1 VARPASTRC
10 DVRSPLTVRA
20 CVTFEE
26 VLRIPGEGHRGEF
39 LSCIV
44 GALALVVIST
54 SQDKPD
60 FTGDWLLESASE
72 SAREIPQ
79 ALTIRQSLIATNV
92 FGEPINPFF
101 KDIMVERKFESR
113 AYTETLLIGVE
124 GGIVP
129 GRNPDGTSAGP
140 YTYFSVR
147 WEGNTL
153 VIERGCSTEA
163 APPSGEWEEHQ
174 EVWSLDADGRL
185 RVAMTTVTSTGAS
198 NTVTLVYRRR
208 SRARCS
214 PRHARQEIG

>member
-124 GGIVP
+124 AVWFPDVIRTGPAP
-129 GRNPDGTSAGP
+129 GRIPISAFAGKETRSSSREVAARKRLP
-140 YTYFSVR
+140 R
-147 WEGNTL
+147 AENGKNTRKSGL
-153 VIERGCSTEA
+153 STPTAGC
-163 APPSGEWEEHQ
+163 
-174 EVWSLDADGRL
+174 V
-185 RVAMTTVTSTGAS
+185 
-198 NTVTLVYRRR
+198 
-208 SRARCS
+208 
-214 PRHARQEIG
+214 